1 MIQSRR
7 RSNLLITFM
16 AFLAL
21 TAASS
26 SPVDAANLRSKHHHN
41 RLIKNEATITTAKV
55 NNDDNKAVRKP
66 VEHRRKA
73 MEAKSKSFRDEV
85 LASKKN
91 AQPKKKETALA
102 AAKASNRHDKVA
114 TSRSK
119 IPRRTKD
126 VKRNANAQKKTNAKK
141 IIQAGTTSNNEKKHI
156 INRQRRAVE
165 TKTTKAATTG
175 TNNDEEDIW
184 DSLVGGDTAA
194 PMADMDEDEYEE
206 HGAQAVEQKY
216 TTSNLRQR
224 RRLRSVA
231 KTNANANGGTNANTQ
246 RKAAH
251 FRDQARAVMMM
262 KDSYETR

>member
-1 MIQSRR
+1 
-7 RSNLLITFM
+7 M
-16 AFLAL
+16 AFVAV

-55 NNDDNKAVRKP
+55 NNDDNKAIRKP

-91 AQPKKKETALA
+91 AQPKKKENVA
-102 AAKASNRHDKVA
+102 AAKASNRHDKIA

-126 VKRNANAQKKTNAKK
+126 VKKNANAQKKTNAKK
-141 IIQAGTTSNNEKKHI
+141 IVQAGTTSNNEKKHI
-156 INRQRRAVE
+156 IDRQRRAVE

-194 PMADMDEDEYEE
+194 PMADMDEDEYDE

>member
-1 MIQSRR
+1 MFAIMIQSR
-7 RSNLLITFM
+7 RSNLLITLI
-16 AFLAL
+16 AFVALAV
-21 TAASS
+21 ASS
-26 SPVDAANLRSKHHHN
+26 SPVDAAKLRSKHHHN
-41 RLIKNEATITTAKV
+41 RQLKNEATTGKV
-55 NNDDNKAVRKP
+55 DSDDNKANRKP
-66 VEHRRKA
+66 IEHRRKA

-85 LASKKN
+85 LVSKKN
-91 AQPKKKETALA
+91 AQPKKKENVA

-126 VKRNANAQKKTNAKK
+126 VKENANAQKKTNAKK
-141 IIQAGTTSNNEKKHI
+141 IIEATTSSNDKKHI
-156 INRQRRAVE
+156 VNRQRRAVE

-175 TNNDEEDIW
+175 NNNDEEDIW
-184 DSLVGGDTAA
+184 DSLVGGDTTA
-194 PMADMDEDEYEE
+194 PMADMDEEEYDE

-231 KTNANANGGTNANTQ
+231 NTNTNANAGTNANTQ